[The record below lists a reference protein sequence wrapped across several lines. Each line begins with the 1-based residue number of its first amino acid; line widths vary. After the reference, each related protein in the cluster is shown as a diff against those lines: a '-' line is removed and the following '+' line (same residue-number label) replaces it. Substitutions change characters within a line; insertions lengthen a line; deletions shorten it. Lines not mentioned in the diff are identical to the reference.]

1 MNYMVKVSR
10 NGQIT
15 IPKEI
20 RNQLGI
26 KQGSELM
33 IGIDEKYGQTIL
45 MEKLPD
51 MPSWDEL
58 LKDVPVIF
66 DDKKGSDNDG
76 E

>member
-1 MNYMVKVSR
+1 MNYTIKVTR

-15 IPKEI
+15 IPAEI

-33 IGIDEKYGQTIL
+33 IGIDEKYGKTIL

-58 LKDVPVIF
+58 LKDVPVIEK
-66 DDKKGSDNDG
+66 DGDNDG

>member
-1 MNYMVKVSR
+1 MNYTVKVTR

-15 IPKEI
+15 IPAEI

-51 MPSWDEL
+51 MPSWDEIFN
-58 LKDVPVIF
+58 DIPVI
-66 DDKKGSDNDG
+66 DKDGDNDG